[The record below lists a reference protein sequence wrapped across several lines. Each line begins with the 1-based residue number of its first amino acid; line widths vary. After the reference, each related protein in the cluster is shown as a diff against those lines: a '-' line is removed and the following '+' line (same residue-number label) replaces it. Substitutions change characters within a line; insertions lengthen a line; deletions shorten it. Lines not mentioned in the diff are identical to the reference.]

1 MASAGEGASVNEM
14 SESVASSTTDG
25 RVEKAAGG
33 VPSPEELAR
42 ALTEL
47 VGADGVVPAG
57 VAGALRAARGWTGRV
72 VDVLE
77 VLTEDVERM
86 GYLAGGRRP
95 DEVAT
100 WVGLWADSALTLEQ
114 IRLVVAAG
122 GWDPDPFV
130 VLARAGLLEAA
141 LEQPDGSL
149 RRVRGE
155 LAGGYVSDEL
165 ALADDA
171 EILRVVRAVIAAAEE
186 ATGDAA
192 GG

>member
-1 MASAGEGASVNEM
+1 M
-14 SESVASSTTDG
+14 SESVAASTDG
-25 RVEKAAGG
+25 GDERAAGG
-33 VPSPEELAR
+33 APTPEEMAR

-47 VGADGVVPAG
+47 VGADEAVPAG
-57 VAGALRAARGWTGRV
+57 VAGALRAARGWKGRLL
-72 VDVLE
+72 DVLE
-77 VLTEDVERM
+77 VLTEDVEKM

-100 WVGLWADSALTLEQ
+100 WVGLWADSKLTLGQ

-130 VLARAGLLEAA
+130 VLARAGLLEAV

-171 EILRVVRAVIAAAEE
+171 EILRVVRAVITDAESP
-186 ATGDAA
+186 GDAD